1 MKTWFCTSPKNHPN
15 PIMQNYNAETEIS
28 LYSEYTCSQTY
39 KQWLPCRLMSVS
51 WALTGVI
58 ERIQNQKIIH
68 LMWLNRKRYPIFL
81 KKSEKN
87 ATIIMIR
94 RNNTIIFCFWMLLY
108 PAPELKSQKNKVG
121 LYTTRSRNAF

>member
-1 MKTWFCTSPKNHPN
+1 MISGQTLGFFCLLRIH
-15 PIMQNYNAETEIS
+15 YS
-28 LYSEYTCSQTY
+28 LF
-39 KQWLPCRLMSVS
+39 LMSVS

-68 LMWLNRKRYPIFL
+68 LTCLNRKRYPIFL

-94 RNNTIIFCFWMLLY
+94 RNNTIIFCFWMLLH
-108 PAPELKSQKNKVG
+108 PAPELESQKNKVG
-121 LYTTRSRNAF
+121 LYITRSRNAF